1 MVSFSYNVGLTFL
14 RIAIIGCSPFESILG
29 GFVDTSCS
37 TLRTHR
43 GALFRF
49 SVNTKLL
56 FSIISLVTDYFL
68 QALMNLLNRILR
80 KILLKVIIYLDRIR
94 GIKTS
99 RFIQWI
105 FID

>member
-29 GFVDTSCS
+29 GLVDTSCS

-43 GALFRF
+43 RALFRF

-68 QALMNLLNRILR
+68 QALMNLLNRILW

-99 RFIQWI
+99 
-105 FID
+105 